1 MKAVKKSKRKAA
13 TARRGRSRSFSTSHA
28 RANFARALETTDREK
43 TVVGF
48 ARYQRTVAALVP
60 VEAVLM
66 LAGQS
71 DEVKPDVREHITRMA
86 RLFRSGISRE
96 LAPAAAPAATLK
108 RARPAAK
115 KKVAR
120 KKAVKKKAKRKGLG
134 KSSRNGI

>member
-1 MKAVKKSKRKAA
+1 MKAVKKSKTKAT
-13 TARRGRSRSFSTSHA
+13 TASRGRSRSFSTSQG

-60 VEAVLM
+60 VDAVLM

-71 DEVKPDVREHITRMA
+71 SEVAPDVRDHITRMA
-86 RLFRSGISRE
+86 RLF
-96 LAPAAAPAATLK
+96 LAGMARAPTSAAAAVPKRLK
-108 RARPAAK
+108 VAAK
-115 KKVAR
+115 KKAVR

-134 KSSRNGI
+134 KSSTNGI